1 MSQDAT
7 TLDDVNEKNTCYITV
22 NFFDKDNNAAAPA
35 SVAYWLH
42 DDEGNQLATG
52 APAAAAT
59 VEIEID
65 SSLNAMQD
73 PKLTREKRVLSVKG
87 TYGANDEVNDEFWYN
102 ILNLKH
108 IT

>member
-1 MSQDAT
+1 MST
-7 TLDDVNEKNTCYITV
+7 EVILDDVNEKTTCWVTV
-22 NFFDKDNNAAAPA
+22 NFFDKENNPAAPA

-42 DDEGNQLATG
+42 DDDGNQLAIGT
-52 APAAAAT
+52 PAAAAS

-73 PKLTREKRVLSVKG
+73 RSLVREKRVLSVKG

-102 ILNLKH
+102 VLNLKH